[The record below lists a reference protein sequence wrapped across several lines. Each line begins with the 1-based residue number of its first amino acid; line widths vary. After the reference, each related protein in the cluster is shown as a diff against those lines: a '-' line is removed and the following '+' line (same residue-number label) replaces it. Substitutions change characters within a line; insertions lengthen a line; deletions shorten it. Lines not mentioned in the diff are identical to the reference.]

1 MKLKKSD
8 IEIVKKSIEEAEK
21 KTSGEIVPV
30 LISKSDSYIY
40 THYLCSLIFTFIG
53 LFLTKYSILQI
64 DISEII
70 IVLTFSFIG
79 LALPLISPIKKL
91 LLSKREVEEEVNQR
105 TLQAFYE
112 NQLHQT
118 KDGTGVMIFISL
130 LEKRVNIIGD
140 WGINSKVS
148 QSFWDDEIKSL
159 TEAIRNKNIATGL
172 SQVINDV
179 GSRLAENFPIQSDD
193 ENELKNELITDLDIV

>member
-8 IEIVKKSIEEAEK
+8 IEVITNSIEEAEK

-53 LFLTKYSILQI
+53 ILITQYKVIEISLSDLLIILILSTLGFFLPFIPSFKRIL
-64 DISEII
+64 
-70 IVLTFSFIG
+70 LN
-79 LALPLISPIKKL
+79 KK
-91 LLSKREVEEEVNQR
+91 EVNEEVNQR

-118 KDGTGVMIFISL
+118 KEGTGVMIFISL

-140 WGINSKVS
+140 WGINSKVD
-148 QSFWDDEIKSL
+148 QSFWDNEIRTLSK
-159 TEAIRNKNIATGL
+159 AIKEKNIAKGL
-172 SQVINDV
+172 SQVINDI
-179 GSRLAENFPIQSDD
+179 GTRLAENFPIQNDD
-193 ENELKNELITDLDIV
+193 ENELKNELITDLKIN